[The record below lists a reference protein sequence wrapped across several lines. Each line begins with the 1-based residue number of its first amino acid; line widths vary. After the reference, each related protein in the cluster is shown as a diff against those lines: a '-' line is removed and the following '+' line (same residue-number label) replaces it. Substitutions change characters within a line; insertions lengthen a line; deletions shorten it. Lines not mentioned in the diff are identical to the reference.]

1 MAWTV
6 ALTVVFGVIIFVLGQ
21 LVVSLIIEPA
31 QNLRRTIAA
40 ISHALIERA
49 NVIQDGG
56 LSTKAV
62 MDETSAELR
71 KLSSQLQS
79 RFYMVPLYRITASV
93 FRLPAAEKIRAASGA
108 LIGLSNSIVQSRE
121 SVYKINSK
129 IIVFFNSGGDGKN
142 VRIENNIF
150 RFIAGL
156 FR

>member
-40 ISHALIERA
+40 ISHALVERA

-121 SVYKINSK
+121 SVYKINAK
-129 IIVFFNSGGDGKN
+129 RVQIVCDSLGIYLDE
-142 VRIENNIF
+142 EN
-150 RFIAGL
+150 RWPKGET
-156 FR
+156 

>member
-49 NVIQDGG
+49 NVIQDRG

-79 RFYMVPLYRITASV
+79 RFYMVPLYRITAWCSG
-93 FRLPAAEKIRAASGA
+93 FLLPRRSAPLQVRSPGCRIASFSPGRA
-108 LIGLSNSIVQSRE
+108 SIKSTPKE
-121 SVYKINSK
+121 CK
-129 IIVFFNSGGDGKN
+129 
-142 VRIENNIF
+142 
-150 RFIAGL
+150 
-156 FR
+156 

>member
-129 IIVFFNSGGDGKN
+129 RVQIVCDSLGIYLDE
-142 VRIENNIF
+142 EN
-150 RFIAGL
+150 RWPKGET
-156 FR
+156 